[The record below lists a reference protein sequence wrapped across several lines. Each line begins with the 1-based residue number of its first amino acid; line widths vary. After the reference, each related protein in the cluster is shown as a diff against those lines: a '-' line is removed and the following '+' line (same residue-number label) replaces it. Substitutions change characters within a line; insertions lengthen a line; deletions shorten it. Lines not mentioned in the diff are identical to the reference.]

1 MIGTSEVNLGIDLC
15 FSRTFEEVHGAGKG
29 IVVFLRDFI
38 ESSEVDA
45 QSE

>member
-1 MIGTSEVNLGIDLC
+1 MIGMSEVNLGIDLR
-15 FSRTFEEVHGAGKG
+15 FSRTFKQVRGTGKG
-29 IVVFLRDFI
+29 IAVFLRDFI

>member
-1 MIGTSEVNLGIDLC
+1 MIGMSEVNLGIDLR
-15 FSRTFEEVHGAGKG
+15 FLWTFEQVRGAGKG
-29 IVVFLRDFI
+29 IAVFLRDFI

>member
-1 MIGTSEVNLGIDLC
+1 MIGMSEVNLGIDLR
-15 FSRTFEEVHGAGKG
+15 FSRTFKQVCGAGKG
-29 IVVFLRDFI
+29 IAVFLRDFI